1 MRERAEQ
8 NHVWTQQEP
17 RKLLR
22 ELNREPQTL
31 DMLDSLPPLLSRGK
45 EHHGQVLS
53 THHVP

>member
-31 DMLDSLPPLLSRGK
+31 DMLDSLPPLLSRGE